1 MPWEFRISFRKL
13 PLFPGTGTAGRQS
26 VLPLHSIYCFSEL
39 CRYGAGCQ
47 DCPIHKRCLQLF
59 YLCSMFHQIHSEAR
73 MKHTLMLHLVFL
85 PVHVSVRPGQRAPQA
100 HILTRVK
107 EAYPAAMPAANT
119 FRRCKPSQPSPWPEF
134 HGSPAPVPNRLTG
147 PQTHPLQCGTGR
159 PRKRFP
165 YNVSGPADVFV
176 PLSWPKR
183 SLTP

>member
-1 MPWEFRISFRKL
+1 MLSCFKTCHTVCIMHIVGSCHIDRVHLFVPEKL
-13 PLFPGTGTAGRQS
+13 LIGAICPGNSVFPSESLRLFPGTGTAGRQS

-107 EAYPAAMPAANT
+107 EGISGRNAGRKYIPVAVSLHSPLHGQNST
-119 FRRCKPSQPSPWPEF
+119 GHLLLSQT
-134 HGSPAPVPNRLTG
+134 V
-147 PQTHPLQCGTGR
+147 
-159 PRKRFP
+159 
-165 YNVSGPADVFV
+165 
-176 PLSWPKR
+176 
-183 SLTP
+183 